1 MATTIYDTPT
11 HPNHNTESTTPN
23 CITESTTTSDQAEDE
38 TKTTLEEMNEEVTAN
53 LWNMSNDDFLHVRF
67 LTNHLLRDRG
77 LHFSIPSQPTNLPYA
92 FDNAKYEQIACAGL
106 KTWYSA
112 SITSE
117 GRTRHG
123 ILLPY
128 SP

>member
-53 LWNMSNDDFLHVRF
+53 L
-67 LTNHLLRDRG
+67 
-77 LHFSIPSQPTNLPYA
+77 
-92 FDNAKYEQIACAGL
+92 
-106 KTWYSA
+106 
-112 SITSE
+112 
-117 GRTRHG
+117 
-123 ILLPY
+123 
-128 SP
+128 